1 MAIIRYNLKLSV
13 NYKVGDSY
21 RLIYLYKKKIGASM
35 NEAPIFFYL
44 QE

>member
-13 NYKVGDSY
+13 NYKVGNSDH
-21 RLIYLYKKKIGASM
+21 LICLYKKKRGASM
-35 NEAPIFFYL
+35 NEAPLFFYL